1 MNEDDAYWCNHRD
14 TILRLRDYKSNYQN
28 GNHIVEC
35 SYKENYLTKSIASIV
50 QSIQKQVST
59 SIQDNI
65 MRGYFTDNVKEY
77 SKSQC
82 EEYLK
87 NYPNGSFVNEVK
99 QRLTSINEKLKKDE
113 DFGNSNKNSIEGINR
128 YKALFPNGIHI
139 TDIESQ
145 TKKIEKEQ
153 LIIAQRYKTY
163 NHIRA
168 IIGWSIIVIGIILGI
183 FCYLDGGS
191 LKYSLASII
200 GAYMFAK
207 LIMGKD

>member
-113 DFGNSNKNSIEGINR
+113 DFWNSNKNSIEGINR

-145 TKKIEKEQ
+145 TKKNRERTTNNCPEIQNIQSYKSNNWMEYYCYRDNT
-153 LIIAQRYKTY
+153 RYF
-163 NHIRA
+163 
-168 IIGWSIIVIGIILGI
+168 L
-183 FCYLDGGS
+183 L
-191 LKYSLASII
+191 L
-200 GAYMFAK
+200 
-207 LIMGKD
+207 

>member
-1 MNEDDAYWCNHRD
+1 
-14 TILRLRDYKSNYQN
+14 
-28 GNHIVEC
+28 
-35 SYKENYLTKSIASIV
+35 
-50 QSIQKQVST
+50 
-59 SIQDNI
+59 

-99 QRLTSINEKLKKDE
+99 QRLRSINEKLKKDE
-113 DFGNSNKNSIEGINR
+113 DFWNSNKNSIEGINR

-145 TKKIEKEQ
+145 TKKIEKGQ

>member
-1 MNEDDAYWCNHRD
+1 
-14 TILRLRDYKSNYQN
+14 
-28 GNHIVEC
+28 
-35 SYKENYLTKSIASIV
+35 
-50 QSIQKQVST
+50 
-59 SIQDNI
+59 

-99 QRLTSINEKLKKDE
+99 QRLRSINEKLKKDE
-113 DFGNSNKNSIEGINR
+113 DFWNSNKNSIEGINR

-145 TKKIEKEQ
+145 TKKIEKGQ

-168 IIGWSIIVIGIILGI
+168 IIGWSIICLL
-183 FCYLDGGS
+183 YTSPSPRD
-191 LKYSLASII
+191 
-200 GAYMFAK
+200 
-207 LIMGKD
+207 